1 VRAENL
7 RFREDGVKEVVA
19 RVLLPWVNSF
29 RFFLGQIKLLERDTD
44 IKFMYNEHAPISS
57 NVMDRWIL
65 ARCQSLIKLVREEMA
80 GTYLVVAEKFA
91 HHMF

>member
-1 VRAENL
+1 MRAENL

-29 RFFLGQIKLLERDTD
+29 RFFLGQVMLLERDTG
-44 IKFMYNEHAPISS
+44 IKFVYNESAPLST

-80 GTYLVVAEKFA
+80 G
-91 HHMF
+91 